1 MLSFDA
7 LAGVASAAATDGAPA
22 FEGLDGAALLSER
35 EHTSKLRRGSR
46 AANATWQWQPVE
58 YRGNPPTRREGHTA
72 VAVENYLIIFG
83 GCFLDRECFGDV
95 KVRRSWLPPRRGAGS
110 RSSAAAQPRRPAD
123 RRTPPQVF
131 DTNLDRWFAPSMSGL
146 GPTPREGHT
155 ASYVR
160 DRIFVFGGSSEAGY
174 LNDLHVLALVS
185 RTAGEQLRLAW
196 GTEGA

>member
-1 MLSFDA
+1 MWCLLATLSPARALVEVRPGARAVPRPAPAAHRAPAAGPQRGDMLSFDA
-7 LAGVASAAATDGAPA
+7 LAGVASAAAADGAPA

-95 KVRRSWLPPRRGAGS
+95 KVRRGAPGCRR
-110 RSSAAAQPRRPAD
+110 RR
-123 RRTPPQVF
+123 RRT
-131 DTNLDRWFAPSMSGL
+131 AASSG
-146 GPTPREGHT
+146 
-155 ASYVR
+155 
-160 DRIFVFGGSSEAGY
+160 
-174 LNDLHVLALVS
+174 
-185 RTAGEQLRLAW
+185 
-196 GTEGA
+196 